1 MIKNGPKII
10 AILGALGVILGAFGA
25 HGLKSKIEP
34 TSLASYQTG
43 VLYHFIHTLAM
54 AFIFLY
60 HQHKP
65 SKSLERAFVLMFVG
79 IVLFSGSLY
88 GMAVGNAMGVNLSF
102 LGPITPL
109 GGLAFV
115 VGWVMMVKG

>member
-1 MIKNGPKII
+1 MIKNGLKII
-10 AILGALGVILGAFGA
+10 AIFGALGVILGAFGA

-34 TSLASYQTG
+34 ASLQSYQTG

-65 SKSLERAFVLMFVG
+65 SKSLERAFVLMCIG
-79 IVLFSGSLY
+79 IVIFSGSLY
-88 GMAVGNAMGVNLSF
+88 GMAFGNAMDVNLNF
-102 LGPITPL
+102 LGPITPI
-109 GGLAFV
+109 GGVAFV
-115 VGWVMMVKG
+115 VGWAMMVKG